1 MVSTTISATEMKNI
15 KAETSTTQE
24 PHEIEY
30 VDVELFSEDGEM
42 KNGNGKVLIVEW
54 VEIFYEA
61 VFLFQCTFLPKEM
74 VSTTTITH
82 EMKNIKVETSSTQ
95 EPHEIEY
102 VDNDLFSGDEEMKV
116 GLGKVLTVEWVE
128 IYRSIYIFM
137 YFLTY

>member
-1 MVSTTISATEMKNI
+1 
-15 KAETSTTQE
+15 
-24 PHEIEY
+24 
-30 VDVELFSEDGEM
+30 
-42 KNGNGKVLIVEW
+42 
-54 VEIFYEA
+54 
-61 VFLFQCTFLPKEM
+61 M

-102 VDNDLFSGDEEMKV
+102 VDNELFSGDEEMKV